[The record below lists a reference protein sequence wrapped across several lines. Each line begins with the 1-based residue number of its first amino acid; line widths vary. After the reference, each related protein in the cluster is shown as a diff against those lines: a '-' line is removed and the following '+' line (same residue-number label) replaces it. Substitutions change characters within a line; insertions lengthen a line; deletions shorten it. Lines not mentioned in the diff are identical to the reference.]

1 MENLWVFGYGSLMWR
16 PGFNFINREIALL
29 RGYHRRLCVYSHVHR
44 GTPEQPGLVMG
55 LDRGGACTGVAFEV
69 ASDEAARTIG
79 YLRAREQVTSVY
91 LERHVKITLS
101 SSRKTVK
108 ATTFVVDKDHPQYV
122 PELTEVEQLP
132 FILKASGV
140 SGHCLDYVTA
150 TAEHLR
156 ELGIHDYRLEAVMA
170 LLKTQAAIRPS

>member
-16 PGFNFINREIALL
+16 PGFQFIRREIALL

-55 LDRGGACTGVAFEV
+55 LDRGGACTGIAFEV
-69 ASDEAARTIG
+69 RGEDAEATID

-91 LERHVKITLS
+91 LERQVSVTLT
-101 SSRKTVK
+101 SRGKPIR
-108 ATTFVVDKDHPQYV
+108 ATTYIVDRAHRQYV
-122 PELTEVEQLP
+122 PKISDEDQLP
-132 FILKASGV
+132 FILKGVGV
-140 SGHCLDYVTA
+140 SGRCVDYVTA

-156 ELGIHDYRLEAVMA
+156 ELGIHDHRLEALMA
-170 LLKTQAAIRPS
+170 LVNSQAAISSS